1 MTTQLSEI
9 KIVRFLMA
17 TWAIQAMIITFFAS
31 GSVTQ
36 YLTGT
41 IMLDKLLTTLFI
53 DGIGITLCICL
64 FGYMFTIV
72 KELEQEK

>member
-1 MTTQLSEI
+1 MTAILSEI

-36 YLTGT
+36 YFMGT
-41 IMLDKLLTTLFI
+41 LVLDKLLTILLI
-53 DGIGITLCICL
+53 NVVGITLCICL
-64 FGYMFTIV
+64 FGYLFTIV